1 MFWKS
6 PIFYQN
12 KWHTIIYTSNIPSN
26 LEIFHI
32 TRFLSIASLQQKS
45 NNLSCPKN
53 GYYPVSVQSRLSS
66 QEGSMK
72 CGVEGSLSC
81 TSHRKTYNDLFSD
94 HIHSISEGNFSVVS
108 VVTRFL
114 GGTVIAVAD
123 LSIFHK
129 FENTRD
135 HCKIPSVLLVFRG
148 TRLRQEP
155 TCLYKREGF
164 FYNENDSSFV
174 IQFCHRFPPKCAIHV
189 NPYCYI

>member
-53 GYYPVSVQSRLSS
+53 GYYPVSVQSCLCG

-94 HIHSISEGNFSVVS
+94 HIHSISEGNFSVVC

-114 GGTVIAVAD
+114 GGTVIAVVD
-123 LSIFHK
+123 L
-129 FENTRD
+129 RGA
-135 HCKIPSVLLVFRG
+135 RG
-148 TRLRQEP
+148 TPAPPLTQN
-155 TCLYKREGF
+155 F
-164 FYNENDSSFV
+164 FIFM
-174 IQFCHRFPPKCAIHV
+174 QFSGKIGQIIGWYPPLWD
-189 NPYCYI
+189 